1 MLTFWITHQVSP
13 SDFACVACTE
23 MATMCFVSYNAANTV
38 EIIRDDIIIIENDG
52 NKYSCIERVEE
63 EVSLFEMGDSKTS
76 AVFVNE
82 PSKLESLESV
92 VSYEGE
98 YEEEAD
104 EENKND
110 APKDDKKVLDQQDTQ
125 HVDFARKVWTAF
137 LTFHVF
143 IIPAIIGM
151 VLGVL
156 TKCENDALNSP
167 YKRLESPRRR
177 FLEQNAEFDV
187 FTLLQRRHFKI
198 RRMKNSLCQ
207 K

>member
-1 MLTFWITHQVSP
+1 
-13 SDFACVACTE
+13 
-23 MATMCFVSYNAANTV
+23 
-38 EIIRDDIIIIENDG
+38 
-52 NKYSCIERVEE
+52 
-63 EVSLFEMGDSKTS
+63 MGDSKTS
-76 AVFVNE
+76 VVFVNE

-92 VSYEGE
+92 VPYEGD

-110 APKDDKKVLDQQDTQ
+110 APKDVQKVLDQRDTQ

-156 TKCENDALNSP
+156 TKCENDPFNSP
-167 YKRLESPRRR
+167 YKDIKFSVMIGFIGSSILIGLP
-177 FLEQNAEFDV
+177 
-187 FTLLQRRHFKI
+187 FT
-198 RRMKNSLCQ
+198 C
-207 K
+207 